1 MGRRRETN
9 LWLPPRMR
17 FARGKYYFDQ
27 PRPVDERARAEALK
41 AKRKYKRGSD
51 WIPLGDDYAVALQEY
66 AKYAGPIWSGRTLS
80 DVFTRYKTEITPL
93 AIKGRPRTKEAI
105 ENELRTIDR
114 FDRLFGHMR
123 QDSLTQQMLYQ
134 YIDKR
139 MDERAELKGQNKLAP
154 SAARHDVRFLKKVLT
169 KGIKWGAGTT
179 NPVINLEFDADPSD
193 LREVT
198 QAEFDAVYAIANERM
213 RVAMDLAANIGQRR
227 GDLLKIREEHITDE
241 GINIDQGKT
250 GAPLIV
256 EWTPAL
262 RETVERARAM
272 KPDIP
277 KVYLLRTR
285 TGQPYTSD
293 GFKSIWQR
301 LQRRALKKGIIQSRF
316 KFHHLRKKAATDKAD
331 LTTEEEAR
339 DLLGHENVKTT
350 RGKYLTHRKPKKVT
364 PVR

>member
-1 MGRRRETN
+1 MGRRRKTN

-17 FARGKYYFDQ
+17 LARGKFYFDK
-27 PRPVDERARAEALK
+27 PRPIDEKEKAEAIK
-41 AKRKYKRGSD
+41 AGRKYRRGSD
-51 WIPLGDDYAVALQEY
+51 WIPLGDDYALALLEY
-66 AKYAGPIWSGRTLS
+66 AKLAGPTWSGRTLS
-80 DVFTRYKTEITPL
+80 NVFVRYKTEITPL
-93 AIKGRPRTKEAI
+93 PINGRPRTKESI
-105 ENELRTIDR
+105 DNELRTIDR

-139 MDERAELKGQNKLAP
+139 LDERAELKGQNKPAP
-154 SAARHDVRFLKKVLT
+154 SAGRHDVRFLKKVLT

-179 NPVINLEFDADPSD
+179 NAVINLEFDADPSD

-198 QAEFDAVYAIANERM
+198 QEEFDAVYALANERM
-213 RVAMDLAANIGQRR
+213 QVAMDLAANIGQRR

-250 GAPLIV
+250 GAPIIV
-256 EWTPAL
+256 EWSPAL
-262 RETVERARAM
+262 HETVERARAI

-277 KVYLLRTR
+277 KVFLLRTR
-285 TGQPYTSD
+285 SGKPYTSN

-301 LQRRALKKGIIQSRF
+301 LQRRAMKKGVITSRF

-339 DLLGHENVKTT
+339 DLLGHEDIKTT
-350 RGKYLTHRKPKKVT
+350 RTNYLTHRKRKKVT